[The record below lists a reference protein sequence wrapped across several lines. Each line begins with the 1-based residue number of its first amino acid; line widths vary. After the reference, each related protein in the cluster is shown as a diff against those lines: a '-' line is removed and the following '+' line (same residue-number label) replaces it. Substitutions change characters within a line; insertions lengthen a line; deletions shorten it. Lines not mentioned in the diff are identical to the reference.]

1 MKHLQNTKRFEW
13 RALAVL
19 LLMVFWHGPVM
30 ADGKISLVGGGATLP
45 APLYQKWFRAYN
57 TAHPDVLIDYQP
69 LGSGAGISQFLDKRL
84 DFAGSDVPLSAEQ
97 VADVEG
103 GAVQIPMTA
112 GALVLIYN
120 VHGVDHLNLTRAA
133 YIGIFLGTVTRW
145 NDPLIAEANPG
156 APLPDSEITVVTRSD
171 ASGTTYAFTR
181 HLSAASP
188 EFEKAVGVAKAPVW
202 PKKLTSR
209 GNMIKARGNGG
220 VVNMV
225 QAIPGSIGYV
235 EYSYAYLTDV
245 ATAYLQNKAGQFVAA
260 DQKAFQLT
268 VRNTTVRDDL
278 TVVLTDPAAH
288 GNYPVVTFTWILVRK
303 QSNKPKEQK
312 ALKDI
317 LRFCLT
323 TGQEQSDKLGYIP
336 LTGDVVAKSLE
347 LLEDVH

>member
-1 MKHLQNTKRFEW
+1 
-13 RALAVL
+13 
-19 LLMVFWHGPVM
+19 
-30 ADGKISLVGGGATLP
+30 
-45 APLYQKWFRAYN
+45 
-57 TAHPDVLIDYQP
+57 
-69 LGSGAGISQFLDKRL
+69 
-84 DFAGSDVPLSAEQ
+84 
-97 VADVEG
+97 
-103 GAVQIPMTA
+103 
-112 GALVLIYN
+112 
-120 VHGVDHLNLTRAA
+120 
-133 YIGIFLGTVTRW
+133 
-145 NDPLIAEANPG
+145 
-156 APLPDSEITVVTRSD
+156 
-171 ASGTTYAFTR
+171 
-181 HLSAASP
+181 
-188 EFEKAVGVAKAPVW
+188 
-202 PKKLTSR
+202 
-209 GNMIKARGNGG
+209 
-220 VVNMV
+220 MV

-323 TGQEQSDKLGYIP
+323 TGQEESDKLGYIP